1 MKNRGTIIPI
11 AIGAATA
18 VAVSVVL
25 SAVSVLIIQNKTIGV
40 SGLPVIGIV
49 INCLSTL
56 IGCIASLIASNSKP
70 AITCVLV
77 AGVYL
82 ITMLILNWTFMPG
95 IRRSWYASVLA
106 VLVVSAVAAL
116 TSARLETK
124 KRYR

>member
-11 AIGAATA
+11 AIGAAIAAT
-18 VAVSVVL
+18 VSVVL
-25 SAVSVLIIQNKTIGV
+25 SALSVMLVQNKTIGV
-40 SGLPVIGIV
+40 SSLPFIGVV

-56 IGCIASLIASNSKP
+56 IGCIVSLIVSNSKP

-106 VLVVSAVAAL
+106 VLGVSAVAAL
-116 TSARLETK
+116 SSARLGTK